1 MTIIQIKVHH
11 QDGISKC
18 KIKAKFMKFK
28 VYLIFKEIRNLKT
41 IKLSMIPQLKE
52 ITVLLIMRNIS
63 SNIKDQIA
71 SKFKKRF
78 NLNLYKMKK

>member
-1 MTIIQIKVHH
+1 MTIVQIKVLH
-11 QDGISKC
+11 QDGILKY

-63 SNIKDQIA
+63 SKIKDQKA
-71 SKFKKRF
+71 LRFKKRF